1 MNPYRLRIA
10 DYLLPVVSR
19 LGELNKVLDFGSGDG
34 WFASRFN
41 ALDSVKN
48 LTALDVKRRPNVHF
62 EPQIYTPGE
71 AIPFPDCSF
80 DLVYSIDVLHHCED
94 PFYQLD
100 ELSRVSARY
109 LLIKDHAYRTS
120 VGRWTLAVLDELGN
134 RRFGIPSLY
143 QYQHGSSWT
152 DHLSRRGW
160 TLKAKVMPMKCHSGI
175 LGLATNGLQYYALY
189 ERQAATS
196 S

>member
-10 DYLLPVVSR
+10 DYLLPAVSE
-19 LGELNKVLDFGSGDG
+19 LGGLESVLDFGSGDG
-34 WFASRFN
+34 WFASQFS
-41 ALDSVKN
+41 ALDGVKS
-48 LTALDVKRRPNVHF
+48 LVALDVKRRQHVHY
-62 EPQIYTPGE
+62 EPQIYTPGGP
-71 AIPFPDCSF
+71 IPFPDASF

-100 ELSRVSARY
+100 ELCRVSSKY
-109 LLIKDHAYRTS
+109 LLIKDHTYQTS

-143 QYQHGSSWT
+143 QYQQGSSWT
-152 DHLSRRGW
+152 EHLAQKGW
-160 TLKAKVMPMKCHSGI
+160 MMKKRVIPMKCHTGI

-189 ERQAATS
+189 ERAEVTS